1 MPRTIETPPTPA
13 EARSKV
19 LALAE
24 PGGPIEVS
32 LVDALG
38 LVLAEPAIADVD
50 LPPFDRAAS
59 EGYAVR
65 AVDAKAGALLRVAGL
80 RWSGRSLDDALEAGE
95 AIRLDPGDPL
105 PVGAD
110 AILRLEDVRPDPETG
125 PTRVI
130 ELLKGAEAGQ
140 DVARRGNLLEAG
152 SILAPAGTRLKGPM
166 VGLLA
171 AQGCVHP
178 VCHRRVRVAVVAVG
192 DHLVGPTEA
201 PVMHR
206 ERNAAGVAIV
216 ALAVGAGAMPHDLQS
231 VSDAQFPTALE
242 RATSAPVIVV
252 LGPTSRSTLRAFKSF
267 GVESVVSGVALKPGG
282 RSRHYVIRDE
292 SGRVAHHVFHLPL
305 APLAASTAFA
315 LLVHPLIAR
324 LQGDPTDGPRTVAA
338 LWEGTHRAIG
348 DRLRAVPVTLEVDA
362 NARQRARPI
371 PLRGPDDLPGFA
383 KSDGLALLPARS
395 GPWTGGEVVEVV
407 PFGLNLNP

>member
-1 MPRTIETPPTPA
+1 MLPTPV
-13 EARSKV
+13 EACSRI

-24 PGGPIEVS
+24 PGEPIEVS
-32 LVDALG
+32 LIDALG
-38 LVLAEPAIADVD
+38 LVLAEPAVADVD
-50 LPPFDRAAS
+50 LPPFDRAS
-59 EGYAVR
+59 TEGYAVR
-65 AVDAKAGALLRVAGL
+65 AAEARAGALLRVAGL
-80 RWSGRSLDDALEAGE
+80 RWSDRTLDDGLETGE
-95 AIRLDPGDPL
+95 AIRLDQGDPL

-110 AILRLEDVRPDPETG
+110 AVVRFDDVRPDPETG

-130 ELLKGAEAGQ
+130 EVLRGIEPGQ
-140 DVARRGNLLEAG
+140 DVSRRGLLLEAG
-152 SILAPAGTRLKGPM
+152 ATLAPAGTRLKSPM

-206 ERNAAGVAIV
+206 ERNAANAAIV
-216 ALAVGAGAMPHDLQS
+216 ALAIRAGAMPHDLQA
-231 VSDAQFPTALE
+231 VPDAQFSSAFE

-252 LGPTSRSTLRAFKSF
+252 LGPTSRTILRSFKSF
-267 GVESVVSGVALKPGG
+267 GAEMVVPGVALKPGG

-315 LLVHPLIAR
+315 LLVQPLIGR
-324 LQGDPTDGPRTVAA
+324 LQGGPPAGPRTVTAV
-338 LWEGTHRAIG
+338 WEGTHRTIG

-362 NARQRARPI
+362 AARQRARPI
-371 PLRGPDDLPGFA
+371 PLKNLDDLAGFA
-383 KSDGLALLPARS
+383 KADGLALLPARS
-395 GPWTGGEVVEVV
+395 GPWMGGEVVEVAR
-407 PFGLNLNP
+407 FD